1 MDWYAD
7 NKYKQ
12 VCGIYD
18 EYKDI
23 PTKEMFKGEK
33 GKNTDT
39 DAELASTRRLVIR
52 VSRSREVD
60 Q

>member
-7 NKYKQ
+7 NKHKQ
-12 VCGIYD
+12 VCGIYE

-23 PTKEMFKGEK
+23 PTKEMFKNKKGE
-33 GKNTDT
+33 DT
-39 DAELASTRRLVIR
+39 NADVELGSTRRLVIR

-60 Q
+60 